1 MSIPPPPSSE
11 PPSSEPALTGS
22 GKEGDASRAPSP
34 DEGGFELVF
43 DESAA
48 PGGDGLGAEVPGD
61 DESIAVA
68 VDTELLVEDALS
80 EPAPARAAGARPPA
94 PPAPRTVAPPVPP
107 PPPPMARPA
116 TVAPPADPVEAA
128 PLESP
133 SAEPSAVVAS
143 PAVDLSANGSAAV
156 ESAAERSAAAGA
168 DAEGGA
174 PAPTTSAPSSPG
186 LESPVDGQN
195 ARIAALR
202 AEHDAGADPLRRAV
216 LRYEIGHL
224 AERRGADDAA
234 VAEEHR
240 AALAAAPEFRPPLFA
255 LTRIA
260 ERRRALHAL
269 GALYEAEAAVATN
282 PIERASALLDEGVRL
297 SGRPAEAERA
307 RALLEEALTL
317 DSTSLAA
324 SLALEQHL
332 HALGEADAAA
342 KVAAA
347 RAAHVADPVMRGAL
361 LAEAASVR
369 EAEGDIAGAI
379 ASMREAAALP
389 AGRWRA
395 LELWARIARRHGH
408 TAALVEALE
417 ARAVLAGGAARGED
431 HGQGS
436 GLFSVQRYDDAE
448 RAASEAAALWREAGR
463 LRASTLADGVGA
475 AQAYAQALAL
485 RPDSLLLRH
494 ERMLACELAGDL
506 ESTAA
511 EARALLEV
519 AGAGRQAAAL
529 HFRAAELALAQGDRA
544 GARAAL
550 EAACAANPTGAAA
563 AALLDDLDA
572 DDGAHAARLARHEAR
587 ALDATLAAEVRAEA
601 ALRAGQIAADALRDA
616 SRARPLHALAASL
629 ASDAT
634 MVQREAWGAALRL
647 GDAAWLVEAGAALL
661 ALPLDA
667 DERSAVLRA
676 QIAALRATP
685 EGAADADA
693 LLAAALADPA
703 ESSWAPEA
711 ARVHAATQ
719 RNRALLAAAHDALA
733 VGISDAEAA
742 AAHLAAAG
750 RARALAGD
758 DEGALRSLRAALVRA
773 PGNRYA
779 VGLLEELYRAR
790 GEAEAVVALLRE
802 AAASRQGDR
811 AAETGLLLAG
821 AAAEAAGDPVVA
833 ARTYL
838 EAADGSDAS
847 VAPSHALARLAAKTR
862 DAALAAR
869 AREGLAAVEAA
880 GGAPS
885 RGTLALAE
893 HLLYA
898 GGDPA
903 RAGELLRGLLGVPDI
918 GPIAAATL
926 ALQPATFGDAD
937 AHVHALEA
945 LARTTGADDALARE
959 LGGVALAAEGTE
971 ARARAAACA
980 DRVLAQSP
988 ADRWALLAR
997 WRTAQPEARAD
1008 ALDALAA
1015 ATSDER
1021 AARDFAFAALRARVL
1036 RAGGEALD
1044 DALLAAN
1051 SLADAAPDA
1060 LVAAVALD
1068 ETTGPADDAA
1078 LRLRAIEARVAHA
1091 GVSPHPGLRAAL
1103 GRAQLADGRAAD
1115 AYETLAAVVRANPD
1129 DLASVEALR
1138 VAAREAERWEDV
1150 VDACDRLAAVAR
1162 AEFAIALRE
1171 EAAAVVMDRLPDRE
1185 EEAIARLR
1193 AVLDDGGM
1201 GRVTA
1206 YGRLHDL
1213 LAERGDAEA
1222 LEALVGARI
1231 DATDDDAELVRLF
1244 YEQARI
1250 RRSRG
1255 DLEGALEALE
1265 NLLMLEGEHVGGLA
1279 LMVETA
1285 VSLER
1290 YADAVD
1296 ALRALAQAD
1305 VPPAQRRIAR
1315 LGAADFLE
1323 AKLGDAD
1330 GALAELRAAADAGL
1344 ADGALY
1350 AKMADIAERAGR
1362 FDAATDALDQ
1372 AAQRA
1377 AGPARAAIERR
1388 AALLYRDKLANPTG
1402 AAVTLGRAL
1411 EAAPTDVAAG
1421 DLLAALLDDRARQG
1435 LSERFEAAV
1444 RAELRADATDPIALR
1459 KLRRAAVWRRDVVL
1473 ERSVLAL
1480 LAALGEATADERN
1493 LLLSLPAPGTK
1504 RPTGALADASLA
1516 RLRGADATGGPAP
1529 LFALVAETLVEA
1541 DRLEPARFGVGR
1553 AERVGPKDASPL
1565 RDELVALAAPFG
1577 VGVGELYVGG
1587 RDPWLVTAIPKDG
1600 EAPIWIVG
1608 SSVTAPLSP
1617 GVRFRVGRLA
1627 FALRAGLGPLL
1638 ARDVSE
1644 WPTLALG
1651 LAAAVGAPLAAGGGG
1666 RAVEEAAAAL
1676 GKAASRRV
1684 RKAVPDAARGVDG
1697 RADALAAAARALFF
1711 AASRAGLLIAADPLP
1726 ALETSLPGGVS
1737 RASAQASEQ
1746 ARQLVQFWVSM
1757 DALAMRRELGL
1768 T

>member
-1 MSIPPPPSSE
+1 MSLPPPPPFE
-11 PPSSEPALTGS
+11 PPPSDPVLTGS
-22 GKEGDASRAPSP
+22 GEEGDVSRASSP
-34 DEGGFELVF
+34 DEGELELLI
-43 DESAA
+43 DDIETSGSASAPPPSTSDDMGGAA
-48 PGGDGLGAEVPGD
+48 P
-61 DESIAVA
+61 
-68 VDTELLVEDALS
+68 
-80 EPAPARAAGARPPA
+80 RPPA
-94 PPAPRTVAPPVPP
+94 PAPRTVAPPLPP
-107 PPPPMARPA
+107 PPPPSARLA
-116 TVAPPADPVEAA
+116 TVAPPAVPADAA
-128 PLESP
+128 PP
-133 SAEPSAVVAS
+133 SDNA
-143 PAVDLSANGSAAV
+143 
-156 ESAAERSAAAGA
+156 SAAAQPVPAVA
-168 DAEGGA
+168 DAA
-174 PAPTTSAPSSPG
+174 SASSSPSSPG
-186 LESPVDGQN
+186 LESPIDGQN
-195 ARIAALR
+195 ARVAALR
-202 AEHDAGADPLRRAV
+202 AEHDADPSPLRRAM

-224 AERRGADDAA
+224 TERRGAEDAA

-240 AALAAAPEFRPPLFA
+240 AALDAAPAFRPPLFA

-260 ERRRALHAL
+260 ERRRAVHAL
-269 GALYEAEAAVATN
+269 GALYQAEAEASANAA
-282 PIERASALLDEGVRL
+282 ERASALLDEGVRL

-307 RALLEEALTL
+307 RALLEEALSL
-317 DSTSLAA
+317 DPTSLAA

-332 HALGEADAAA
+332 YALGEADAAA
-342 KVAAA
+342 KVAGA
-347 RAAHVADPVMRGAL
+347 RAAHVADPVMRGSL

-369 EAEGDIAGAI
+369 EAEGDVDGAI
-379 ASMREAAALP
+379 ELLREAAALP

-395 LELWARIARRHGH
+395 LEMRARIARRHGRF
-408 TAALVEALE
+408 AALVEALE
-417 ARAVLAGGAARGED
+417 ARAVLASGAARGED

-436 GLFSVQRYDDAE
+436 GLFSVQRYEDAE
-448 RAASEAAALWREAGR
+448 RAVADAAALWREAGR
-463 LRASTLADGVGA
+463 LRASALADGAGA
-475 AQAYAQALAL
+475 AQAYAHALAL
-485 RPDSLLLRH
+485 RPESLLLRH

-511 EARALLEV
+511 EARALLAV
-519 AGAGRQAAAL
+519 AGAGRHAAAL
-529 HFRAAELALAQGDRA
+529 HFRAAEMALAQGDRP

-550 EAACAANPTGAAA
+550 EAACAANPEGAAA

-572 DDGAHAARLARHEAR
+572 DDGDHAARLARFEAR
-587 ALDATLAAEVRAEA
+587 ALDTTLAVEVRAEA
-601 ALRAGQIAADALRDA
+601 ALRAAQTAADGLRDA

-634 MVQREAWGAALRL
+634 VVQREAWGAALRL
-647 GDAAWLVEAGAALL
+647 GDAGWLVEAGAALL
-661 ALPLDA
+661 ALPLEG

-676 QIAALRATP
+676 QVAALRAMP
-685 EGAADADA
+685 GAAPEADA
-693 LLAAALADPA
+693 LLVAALADPA

-719 RNRALLAAAHDALA
+719 RDRALLAAAHDALV
-733 VGISDAEAA
+733 VGIAEPEAA
-742 AAHLAAAG
+742 AAHLVAAG

-758 DEGALRSLRAALVRA
+758 DEGALRSLRAALVRS

-779 VGLLEELYRAR
+779 VALLEELYRAR

-811 AAETGLLLAG
+811 AAETALLLAG

-833 ARTYL
+833 ARTYQ
-838 EAADGSDAS
+838 EAADGAGATS
-847 VAPSHALARLAAKTR
+847 APSHALARLAAKTR

-869 AREGLAAVEAA
+869 ARESLAAVEIS
-880 GGAPS
+880 GGVPA

-893 HLLYA
+893 HLLYE
-898 GGDPA
+898 GGAPA
-903 RAGELLRGLLGVPDI
+903 RAAELLRDLIDVPEV

-926 ALQPATFGDAD
+926 ALRPGTFGDAD
-937 AHVHALEA
+937 AHTQALEA
-945 LARTTGADDALARE
+945 LGRATGANDALVRE
-959 LGGVALAAEGTE
+959 LGGVALAAGGAEG
-971 ARARAAACA
+971 RARAATYA

-1015 ATSDER
+1015 ATSDQG
-1021 AARDFAFAALRARVL
+1021 AARDFALAALRARVL
-1036 RAGGEALD
+1036 RGGEAVLD
-1044 DALLAAN
+1044 DALLAA
-1051 SLADAAPDA
+1051 SALADEAPDA

-1091 GVSPHPGLRAAL
+1091 GVAPHPALRAAL
-1103 GRAQLADGRAAD
+1103 GRAQLTDGRAAD
-1115 AYETLAAVVRANPD
+1115 AYETLAAIVRAHPD

-1138 VAAREAERWEDV
+1138 VAAREDERWEDV

-1171 EAAAVVMDRLPDRE
+1171 EAAAVVMDRLPERE
-1185 EEAIARLR
+1185 EEAISRLR
-1193 AVLDDGGM
+1193 ALLDEGGM
-1201 GRVTA
+1201 GRATA

-1222 LEALVGARI
+1222 LESLVAARI

-1290 YADAVD
+1290 YADAVE

-1323 AKLGDAD
+1323 AKLGDAA

-1344 ADGALY
+1344 ADGPLY
-1350 AKMADIAERAGR
+1350 AKMADIAERAQR
-1362 FDAATDALDQ
+1362 FDAAADALDQ

-1377 AGPARAAIERR
+1377 VGPARAAIERR

-1421 DLLAALLDDRARQG
+1421 DMLAALLDDRARQG

-1444 RAELRADATDPIALR
+1444 RAELSADPTDPVVLR

-1473 ERSVLAL
+1473 ERTLLSL
-1480 LAALGEATADERN
+1480 LAALGEASADERN
-1493 LLLSLPAPGTK
+1493 LLLSLPGPGAK
-1504 RPTGALADASLA
+1504 RPTGALAEASLA
-1516 RLRGADATGGPAP
+1516 RLRGVDGAGGPAP
-1529 LFALVAETLVEA
+1529 LFALVAEALVEA

-1553 AERVGPKDASPL
+1553 AERIGPKDASPL
-1565 RDELVALAAPFG
+1565 RDELASLAAAFG
-1577 VGVGELYVGG
+1577 VGVGEFYVGG

-1600 EAPIWIVG
+1600 EAPTWIVG
-1608 SSVTAPLSP
+1608 SNVIAPLSP

-1627 FALRAGLGPLL
+1627 FALRAGIGPLL
-1638 ARDVSE
+1638 ARDVAE
-1644 WPTLALG
+1644 WSALALG
-1651 LAAAVGAPLAAGGGG
+1651 LASAAGAPLAAGGGG
-1666 RAVEEAAAAL
+1666 RAVEDAATML

-1684 RKAVPDAARGVDG
+1684 RKAVPEVVRGVDG
-1697 RADALAAAARALFF
+1697 RLEALAAASRSLSG
-1711 AASRAGLLIAADPLP
+1711 AASRAGLLLAADPLP
-1726 ALETSLPGGVS
+1726 ALESSLPGGVS
-1737 RASAQASEQ
+1737 RASARASEQ